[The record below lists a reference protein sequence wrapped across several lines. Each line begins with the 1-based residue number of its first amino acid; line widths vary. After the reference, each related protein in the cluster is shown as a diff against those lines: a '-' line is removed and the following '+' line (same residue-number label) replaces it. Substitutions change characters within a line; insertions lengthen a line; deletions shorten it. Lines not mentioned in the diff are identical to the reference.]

1 MKNKITL
8 YLFILT
14 VVLSSFYVIEKKS
27 LTVKNIISALKVS
40 GVVFPKKDIETML
53 PYVERNIDSYKEMRS
68 YTLENNIYPSLKF
81 FVESDNNNIYYF
93 VPIQTA
99 LPKNKEEIAFMTIGE
114 LSYLIKN
121 KKNNISRADEY
132 LFR

>member
-40 GVVFPKKDIETML
+40 GVVFP
-53 PYVERNIDSYKEMRS
+53 
-68 YTLENNIYPSLKF
+68 
-81 FVESDNNNIYYF
+81 
-93 VPIQTA
+93 
-99 LPKNKEEIAFMTIGE
+99 
-114 LSYLIKN
+114 
-121 KKNNISRADEY
+121 
-132 LFR
+132 